1 MYLRKATRTND
12 NRDEYRILNKSVKAE
27 VTNTKEEVCKKLYA
41 EVERNG
47 PKVIYKLAKTR
58 QRRTKDTDYMT
69 FINDKDDKILSKDQ
83 VIKNRWKGYFS
94 TLLNARNNRK
104 QLAVM
109 QPTQGSIEN
118 IT

>member
-1 MYLRKATRTND
+1 
-12 NRDEYRILNKSVKAE
+12 
-27 VTNTKEEVCKKLYA
+27 
-41 EVERNG
+41 
-47 PKVIYKLAKTR
+47 
-58 QRRTKDTDYMT
+58 MT

-83 VIKNRWKGYFS
+83 VIKNRWKGYFG